1 MRKAFF
7 MVLFI
12 ACCVPAA
19 FAQGDDYKKGEVYV
33 GFSHARVDT
42 EGAFNPNDPNDTS
55 NDGFHGVNVDAKGNL
70 SRYFGL
76 KADLSYHQKT
86 TNFTLPA
93 NTIVSVDAKLY
104 QLMGGVQLQ
113 DNASETKVRPFA
125 FAVVGVG
132 HASADAN
139 TNGGV
144 TANFS
149 NSETGL
155 AAAFG
160 GGLDLRLSD
169 SVDFRLVKADYNPI
183 RLDGQTTHNF
193 RVGVGL
199 NFRF

>member
-1 MRKAFF
+1 MRKAFL

-19 FAQGDDYKKGEVYV
+19 FAQDDYKKGEVYV
-33 GFSHARVDT
+33 GFSHNRVDT
-42 EGAFNPNDPNDTS
+42 QGAFNPNNPNDTS
-55 NDGFHGVNVDAKGNL
+55 RDGFNGFNVDAKGNL

-76 KADLSYHQKT
+76 KADFSYHQKSQD
-86 TNFTLPA
+86 FTLPL
-93 NTIVSVDAKLY
+93 NTTVSVDAKLY

-113 DNASETKVRPFA
+113 DNSVSTKVRPFA
-125 FAVVGVG
+125 YAVVGVG
-132 HASADAN
+132 HVTADAN
-139 TNGGV
+139 STGGV
-144 TANFS
+144 ATTFNQS
-149 NSETGL
+149 DTGL

-169 SVDFRLVKADYNPI
+169 KVDLRLVKADYNPI
-183 RLDGQTTHNF
+183 RIDGETNHNF